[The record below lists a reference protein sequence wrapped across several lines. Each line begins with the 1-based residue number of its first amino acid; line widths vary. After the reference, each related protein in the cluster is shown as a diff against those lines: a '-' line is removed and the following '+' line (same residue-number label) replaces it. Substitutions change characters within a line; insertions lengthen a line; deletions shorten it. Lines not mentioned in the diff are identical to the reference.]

1 MASCRNFCK
10 TAQNNLKKR
19 GSGTRKGGK
28 VNNEEKLNLIDKTIL
43 WLQILFLEDVE
54 KDIMDKRCAVEI
66 EHYYESVIFSAMK
79 TKEIV
84 DELKKVREEIAKNIR
99 EEKKTLGEQ

>member
-1 MASCRNFCK
+1 M
-10 TAQNNLKKR
+10 
-19 GSGTRKGGK
+19 
-28 VNNEEKLNLIDKTIL
+28 NNEEKLNLIDKTIL

-84 DELKKVREEIAKNIR
+84 NELKKVREEVAKSIR
-99 EEKKTLGEQ
+99 EEKKALGEQ

>member
-1 MASCRNFCK
+1 M
-10 TAQNNLKKR
+10 
-19 GSGTRKGGK
+19 
-28 VNNEEKLNLIDKTIL
+28 NNEGKLNLIDKTIL

-84 DELKKVREEIAKNIR
+84 DELKKVREEIAKKIR
-99 EEKKTLGEQ
+99 EEKKEIKEE

>member
-1 MASCRNFCK
+1 M
-10 TAQNNLKKR
+10 
-19 GSGTRKGGK
+19 
-28 VNNEEKLNLIDKTIL
+28 NNEEKLNLIDKTIL

-84 DELKKVREEIAKNIR
+84 DELKKVREEIAKNMR
-99 EEKKTLGEQ
+99 EEKREIKEEKCQTNIQ

>member
-1 MASCRNFCK
+1 M
-10 TAQNNLKKR
+10 
-19 GSGTRKGGK
+19 
-28 VNNEEKLNLIDKTIL
+28 EKENVLTLLDDTTYWIK
-43 WLQILFLEDVE
+43 ILFLEDVE